1 MILRIAITVGIE
13 NKNKLSKIDSLSEK
27 KYEKILKNINKNV
40 NIAKNST
47 IIKAEY
53 PNIFKNI
60 EWINIPENGIRT
72 IFKFSIKGL
81 KELLNSKNARYFI
94 NG

>member
-1 MILRIAITVGIE
+1 M
-13 NKNKLSKIDSLSEK
+13 
-27 KYEKILKNINKNV
+27 

-53 PNIFKNI
+53 PNIFKRI
-60 EWINIPENGIRT
+60 EWINIPESGKGI
-72 IFKFSIKGL
+72 IFRLSIKGS

-94 NG
+94 YG

>member
-1 MILRIAITVGIE
+1 M
-13 NKNKLSKIDSLSEK
+13 
-27 KYEKILKNINKNV
+27 

-47 IIKAEY
+47 IIKPTY

-60 EWINIPENGIRT
+60 EWINIQVMGIGT
-72 IFKFSIKGL
+72 AFNLLIKGS
-81 KELLNSKNARYFI
+81 KELLNSKNARYFA